1 MQISMTVQPRISF
14 KKVVTF
20 GTAFAVLGLAGC
32 SSGVAPSK
40 TVSGLGTGAVVGGLG
55 GAVVGSS
62 SSMGTG
68 TGAAIGAGAGAL
80 VGGIVGMVQDAR
92 DRKEQ
97 DRLAQERAYQQELAK
112 KRQEEVK
119 MKAEMDE
126 ELAIAQGF
134 RISDIELNDA
144 QKKLD
149 IASEKL
155 KKLTDERSA
164 ALKRKKDLDD
174 AREKTLATEAKI
186 AQLEEELSR
195 LKGEDVQ
202 VPPPSSEV
210 AQKKTDAAPTA
221 TPPPPPPA
229 VKPGT

>member
-1 MQISMTVQPRISF
+1 MTVQRSISF
-14 KKVVTF
+14 KKVVTL
-20 GTAFAVLGLAGC
+20 GTALAVIGLSGC

-40 TVSGLGTGAVVGGLG
+40 TVSGV
-55 GAVVGSS
+55 
-62 SSMGTG
+62 G
-68 TGAAIGAGAGAL
+68 TGAAIGGLGGLAVGSATGSSPGTGALVGAGAGAL

-112 KRQEEVK
+112 KRQEEVR

-134 RISDIELNDA
+134 RISEIELNDA
-144 QKKLD
+144 QKKLE

-155 KKLTDERSA
+155 KRLMDERSG
-164 ALKRKKDLDD
+164 ALAKKKNLDET
-174 AREKTLATEAKI
+174 REKTLATEAKV
-186 AQLEEELSR
+186 AQLEEELAR
-195 LKGEDVQ
+195 LKGEDIQ
-202 VPPPSSEV
+202 VPPANSEV
-210 AQKKTDAAPTA
+210 AQKKPEVKTT
-221 TPPPPPPA
+221 TPPPP

>member
-1 MQISMTVQPRISF
+1 MSTFMTVQHSVKLR
-14 KKVVTF
+14 KVIGL
-20 GTAFAVLGLAGC
+20 GTAVALIGLTGC
-32 SSGVAPSK
+32 SSGVAPSR
-40 TVSGLGTGAVVGGLG
+40 TVSGAGTGALVGAGG
-55 GAVVGSS
+55 GALVGGSS
-62 SSMGTG
+62 SVGTG
-68 TGAAIGAGAGAL
+68 TGAAIGAGAGAI

-134 RISDIELNDA
+134 RISEIELNDA
-144 QKKLD
+144 QKKLEV
-149 IASEKL
+149 ANERL
-155 KKLTDERSA
+155 KKLMDERST
-164 ALKRKKDLDD
+164 ALTKKKNLDE

-195 LKGEDVQ
+195 LK
-202 VPPPSSEV
+202 
-210 AQKKTDAAPTA
+210 
-221 TPPPPPPA
+221 
-229 VKPGT
+229 